1 MKQKRCDF
9 KSRGVFACSPHFLRQ
24 TARVPFASDAQ
35 LDALYA
41 QINERWFDLSLPLC
55 QMKWSRQLTR
65 AAGNI
70 DVKKRIIKLSIPLLV
85 DAFTSVEASFEIC
98 GVICDSKERALE
110 EILKHELIHLWLH
123 ERGLPSGHT
132 QAFRIKAREIG
143 QPKTRH
149 GIARPL
155 PKSGWIYICPRCN
168 AQIVRR
174 RRFSRLVACARCCKA
189 HSGGV
194 FDARFKLKGRKISA
208 AMD

>member
-1 MKQKRCDF
+1 MTLP
-9 KSRGVFACSPHFLRQ
+9 SNAE
-24 TARVPFASDAQ
+24 

-41 QINERWFDLSLPLC
+41 RINARFFGGELPLC

-70 DVKKRIIKLSIPLLV
+70 DVKGRVVKLSVPLLI
-85 DAFTSVEASFEIC
+85 DAFSTIETSYEIC
-98 GVICDSKERALE
+98 GVMCDSRERALE

-123 ERGLPSGHT
+123 ECGLPSGHT
-132 QAFRIKAREIG
+132 REFRLQARRIG

-155 PKSGWIYICPRCN
+155 PKSGWVYSCPRCN

-174 RRFSRLVACARCCKA
+174 RRFARLVACATCCKA
-189 HSGGV
+189 HSGGA
-194 FDARFKLKGRKISA
+194 FDARFGLKGRKIRAESN
-208 AMD
+208 